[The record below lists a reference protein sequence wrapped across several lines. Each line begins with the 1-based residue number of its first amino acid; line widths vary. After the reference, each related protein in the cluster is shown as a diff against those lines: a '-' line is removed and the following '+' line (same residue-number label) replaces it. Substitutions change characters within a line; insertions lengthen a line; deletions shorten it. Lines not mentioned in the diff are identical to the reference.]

1 MLTELKCLKSPLYKV
16 LFSSST
22 NYALWPKT
30 MWHNDDARY
39 DYRVQ
44 TSFNITS
51 IFLFSPHSV
60 YVMLLLWIKTGI
72 VFTGSFTFTKD

>member
-1 MLTELKCLKSPLYKV
+1 MSKKSSLQGPLFLEHK
-16 LFSSST
+16 L
-22 NYALWPKT
+22 ALWPKT